1 METGRFRSATL
12 LGLAA
17 CLGVFTALAAAGLP
31 GLGLLSLGMDSQLVI
46 FTGLALIFCFLHFP
60 IAHVFRWSRWA
71 QSLDWVFAAAALYVT
86 VELVRQFESPAP
98 LVRQRVTLVALVLLL
113 EASRRAIGLALP
125 LLVLVFGI
133 YGAFGSVLPEMLLP
147 HRGLSEERLLAQ
159 CFLPG
164 RGVFGTALQVT
175 FRDAFPLVAFG
186 VWLVQLGGP
195 AYVLQALD
203 RRFGSRPGGAAQ
215 VAVLGGGLLGAI
227 AATPAFH
234 ASMVAPFTLPRMRRQ
249 GVDKVAAGGT
259 LAAATLGG
267 VLVPPVLSVGAYLM
281 LTLLAPELSL
291 PGLLAA
297 SILPGLLYFFSLYL
311 GVRLRSRRDEAE
323 NAARQDDTV
332 EVLIRPDLPE
342 LRPASAWSGWLLA
355 AALFA
360 FVGPML
366 AGWPVARA
374 ALAATVATLALAFLR
389 RETWP
394 DLAGI
399 ALLCRRTAEAA
410 LPLVLA
416 AAGAGIVLGV
426 AELTG
431 LGGALQAM
439 VPALAGHGLFL
450 ALLAMALL
458 ALVVG
463 LALPSAVVYLLLAL
477 LLGPALSALG
487 PLPLAIHF
495 FLLCFGLMATI
506 TPPVANAATVAAGM
520 AGARLFPTSLYAC
533 RLSLAGFA
541 LPFLLVYRPQLLMLD
556 PAGGPASC
564 GAVALAAAVAIL
576 GTVALAAADSG
587 FFGRP
592 LGAAS
597 RVFLLAVAWLILYP
611 GAGSPASVPVTWANL
626 AGVALL
632 AAAAAVLLRRP
643 AASP

>member
-12 LGLAA
+12 LAMAA

-60 IAHVFRWSRWA
+60 LAHVFRRSRWA
-71 QSLDWVFAAAALYVT
+71 QSLDWVFAAAALYMT
-86 VELVRQFESPAP
+86 CELVRQFESPVP
-98 LVRQRVTLVALVLLL
+98 VVRQRVALLALVLLL

-125 LLVLVFGI
+125 LLVLAFGL
-133 YGAFGSVLPEMLLP
+133 YGIFGSVP
-147 HRGLSEERLLAQ
+147 LSEERLLAQ

-164 RGVFGTALQVT
+164 RGVFGSALQVT

-203 RRFGSRPGGAAQ
+203 RRFGSRPGGASQ

-249 GVDKVAAGGT
+249 GVEKAAAAGT

-267 VLVPPVLSVGAYLM
+267 VLVPPVLGIGAYLM

-291 PGLLAA
+291 AELLAA
-297 SILPGLLYFFSLYL
+297 SILPGSLYFFSLYL
-311 GVRLRSRRDEAE
+311 ATTFRTRRDEEE

-332 EVLIRPDLPE
+332 EVLVRPDLPE
-342 LRPASAWSGWLLA
+342 LRPASAFSGWLLA
-355 AALFA
+355 AGVLV
-360 FVGPML
+360 FVGLML

-374 ALAATVATLALAFLR
+374 GLAATLATLLLAFLR

-394 DLAGI
+394 DPSGI
-399 ALLCRRTAEAA
+399 ALVCRRTAEAA

-416 AAGAGIVLGV
+416 AAGAGMVLGI

-431 LGGALQAM
+431 LGAALQKL
-439 VPALAGHGLFL
+439 VPALAANGLFL
-450 ALLAMALL
+450 ALAALAVLALL
-458 ALVVG
+458 VG

-477 LLGPALSALG
+477 LLGPSLSALG
-487 PLPLAIHF
+487 ALPLAIHF

-506 TPPVANAATVAAGM
+506 TPPVANAATVAASM
-520 AGARLFPTSLYAC
+520 AGAKLLATSLYAC

-541 LPFLLVYRPQLLMLD
+541 LPFLIVYRPQLLMLD
-556 PAGGPASC
+556 PDGGRAS
-564 GAVALAAAVAIL
+564 AAAVAIAAAVAFL
-576 GTVALAAADSG
+576 GCLPLAAADSG
-587 FFGRP
+587 YFGRP
-592 LGAAS
+592 IGAAT
-597 RVFLLAVAWLILYP
+597 RLFLLAVAWLILYP
-611 GAGSPASVPVTWANL
+611 AAGPPENLPVSWSNI

-632 AAAAAVLLRRP
+632 AGAAFALLRGRRGEH
-643 AASP
+643 SQN